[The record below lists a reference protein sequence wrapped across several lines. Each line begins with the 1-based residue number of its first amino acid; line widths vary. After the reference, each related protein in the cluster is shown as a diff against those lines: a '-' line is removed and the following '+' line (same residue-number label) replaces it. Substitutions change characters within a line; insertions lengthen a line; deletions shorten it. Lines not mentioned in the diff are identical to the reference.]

1 MWLILKRKKK
11 DEVNL
16 PFSEKYYAK
25 SSKPNSHI
33 LHHLPKPIHQQATN
47 SLASGD
53 ETIGFYP
60 HNHNRTRLWEWGRRR
75 CMESDRRR
83 GRVVSSL
90 SLSLSHLPFLR
101 TYSATLPSHSHPQ
114 FFLLLLKRNQWIHF
128 QTPSI
133 PTSALKKSLSFSL
146 TLFHFSFY
154 ICLLL
159 IFFFFF

>member
-1 MWLILKRKKK
+1 MSLILKRKKK

-53 ETIGFYP
+53 ETSGFYP
-60 HNHNRTRLWEWGRRR
+60 HNHNRSRLWEWGRRR

-90 SLSLSHLPFLR
+90 SLSLTHPFCELIVQHSPH
-101 TYSATLPSHSHPQ
+101 THTLNSFCFCWNGINGFTSK
-114 FFLLLLKRNQWIHF
+114 LLQS
-128 QTPSI
+128 QQAP
-133 PTSALKKSLSFSL
+133 
-146 TLFHFSFY
+146 
-154 ICLLL
+154 
-159 IFFFFF
+159 

>member
-1 MWLILKRKKK
+1 MQNLQNPILTFFITFPSR
-11 DEVNL
+11 
-16 PFSEKYYAK
+16 FT
-25 SSKPNSHI
+25 SKPQ
-33 LHHLPKPIHQQATN
+33 IHQPPATKLLVFTHVTIIEPGCEN
-47 SLASGD
+47 EEDDGVWRVIGEEAEWFPLSL
-53 ETIGFYP
+53 
-60 HNHNRTRLWEWGRRR
+60 
-75 CMESDRRR
+75 
-83 GRVVSSL
+83 SL